1 MPVMVRCPRC
11 SAEMRSPLGNDTNSG
26 VDWVAGGINDKE
38 FDCPVGH
45 TFTFMG
51 EDVYWVE

>member
-1 MPVMVRCPRC
+1 MVRCPKC
-11 SAEMRSPLGNDTNSG
+11 SAEMRSPLGDDENSG
-26 VDWVAGGINDKE
+26 ADWVAGGIRNKE